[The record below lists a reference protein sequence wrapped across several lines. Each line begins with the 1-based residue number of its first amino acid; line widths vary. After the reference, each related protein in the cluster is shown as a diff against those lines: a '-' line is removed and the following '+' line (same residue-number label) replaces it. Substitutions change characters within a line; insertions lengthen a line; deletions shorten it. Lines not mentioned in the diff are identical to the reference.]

1 MKHTKKVLAILTV
14 LAVVMVMAGSVWA
27 GDSNKININTASAEE
42 LVQLKRI
49 GPAYAAK
56 IIEFR
61 EANGPFQAPEDIM
74 KVPGIGSKTF
84 ELNKDRITVM

>member
-1 MKHTKKVLAILTV
+1 MKHSKKIWAILTV
-14 LAVVMVMAGSVWA
+14 IAVVMVMAGSVWA

-42 LVQLKRI
+42 LVQLNRI
-49 GPAYAAK
+49 GPVYAAK

-74 KVPGIGSKTF
+74 KVKGIGQKTF
-84 ELNKDRITVM
+84 DVNKDLIMVK